1 MACILSDCARATGVN
16 DLSAR
21 CGSMKKRMIYIT
33 NFDRKRLEELVAS
46 CRLHEMSGE
55 KQKLLNLLEGRLRR
69 SRVVPWKEIKPTV
82 VTMDSNVRLK
92 KLDDNEET
100 DYSLVFPEDENL
112 IRNKI
117 SILSHM
123 GISLFGRNVNDV
135 IKTRT
140 NEGIQHFV
148 IDSILYQPEANSNC
162 SRQNI

>member
-1 MACILSDCARATGVN
+1 
-16 DLSAR
+16 
-21 CGSMKKRMIYIT
+21 MKKRMIYIT
-33 NFDRKRLEELVAS
+33 NFDRKRLEELVAD
-46 CRLHEMSGE
+46 CRLHEISGE

-69 SRVVPWKEIKPTV
+69 SKVVPWKEIKPTV
-82 VTMDSNVRLK
+82 VTMDSNIRLK
-92 KLDDNEET
+92 KIDDNEKA
-100 DYSLVFPEDENL
+100 DYTLVFPEDANE

-135 IKTRT
+135 IRTRT
-140 NEGIQHFV
+140 NEGIQRFV